1 MIISASRRTDI
12 PAFYAQWMSNRIR
25 AGFCTVPNP
34 FNRRQIS
41 RVSLRPEDV
50 DVIVFWTR
58 NPRPLMAH
66 LGELDSRNLRYYF
79 QFTIL
84 GYPRELDPKSPP
96 ISAAVQAF
104 QSLSDRLGPNRVIWR
119 YDPLIFTP
127 LTPADFHRQN
137 FGRLAEMLRG
147 YTRRSVISVVDRYPK
162 VEHRL
167 KLLENTRAAVETW
180 ELQRMESLL
189 RELVSLATGNGM
201 EMVSC
206 AEEIDLTPFGIRPG
220 KCIDDQVIAGTFGI
234 QVNSKKDPAQRPACG
249 CLVSR
254 DIGMYNSCLF
264 GCQYCYATQSFER
277 ARVNFHQHDTTSP
290 SLVGRY
296 EVVPEPASQKTLFD
310 T

>member
-58 NPRPLMAH
+58 NPRPHGASWGTGQPQLALLLPVH
-66 LGELDSRNLRYYF
+66 HSWLPTRA
-79 QFTIL
+79 
-84 GYPRELDPKSPP
+84 DPKSPP

-220 KCIDDQVIAGTFGI
+220 KCIDDQVIAGAFGI